1 MAETNIVDMQGI
13 EMVFDGIQVLKKASF
28 SLRRGEVHAL
38 MGGNGAGKSTLMK
51 ILTGVYRKDAGTV
64 SIDGRQVDDAGL
76 AEAERAGVAMIFQE
90 FSLVPTLTVAQN
102 IFLAREPR
110 AGRVFLNDAEAERRA
125 RAVLAELGVDIDPR
139 TPVEQLSVGLCQMV
153 EIAKALSKSA
163 RILVMD
169 EPTSS
174 LSESETDALFKLV
187 ARLKKNGISIV
198 YISHRMAEIFQ
209 VCDRITVLRDGETVL
224 TEDCANLSM
233 EHLVEAMLG
242 GTTGA
247 SMSWHARD
255 HALGATPVLQIENL
269 ALEGHFDGVSF
280 ALQPGEIVGLAGLM
294 GSGRTEIAE
303 TIFGIRSPTAG
314 QVRVDG
320 KPIRNN
326 RDAIDAG
333 VGLVPENRRTQGLV
347 LDHSLRDNVMLPNLK
362 RFTRGILLDD
372 SAATATSTEFIG
384 RLKIKTDSPDK
395 IARMLSGGNQQKIV
409 LAKWLAR
416 QPKVLILDEPTMGV
430 DIGAKSDIIEIIRK
444 LAAAG
449 AAVLVISSEFEELL
463 AMSDRLLV
471 IQGGRLVKE
480 FDRRD
485 IESEEVLHHAVQG

>member
-1 MAETNIVDMQGI
+1 MVVTNIVDMQGI
-13 EMVFDGIQVLKKASF
+13 EMVFDGIKVLKKASF

-64 SIDGRQVDDAGL
+64 SIDGHVVDSAGL

-110 AGRVFLNDAEAERRA
+110 VGRAFLNDAEAVRRA
-125 RAVLAELGVDIDPR
+125 RALLAELGVDIDPR
-139 TPVEQLSVGLCQMV
+139 TPVERLSVGLCQMV
-153 EIAKALSKSA
+153 EIAKALSKNA

-169 EPTSS
+169 EPTAS
-174 LSESETDALFKLV
+174 LSDSETDALFKLV
-187 ARLKKNGISIV
+187 DRLKRSGISIV
-198 YISHRMAEIFQ
+198 YISHRMAEVFA

-224 TEDCANLSM
+224 TDDCANLSM
-233 EHLVEAMLG
+233 EQLVNAMLG

-247 SMSWHARD
+247 SMSWRSRD
-255 HALGATPVLQIENL
+255 HALGAKPVLEIENL
-269 ALEGHFDGVSF
+269 SLEGHFEAVSF
-280 ALQPGEIVGLAGLM
+280 ALRPGEIVGLAGLM

-326 RDAIDAG
+326 HDAIDAG

-347 LDHSLRDNVMLPNLK
+347 LDHSLCDNVMLPNLS
-362 RFTRGILLDD
+362 RFTRGILVDD
-372 SAATATSTEFIG
+372 AAGTATAKDFIG
-384 RLKIKTDSPDK
+384 RLKIKTDGPDK

-430 DIGAKSDIIEIIRK
+430 DIGAKSDIIEIVRT

-463 AMSDRLLV
+463 AMSDRPLV
-471 IQGGRLVKE
+471 IQGGRLSKE
-480 FDRRD
+480 FERSD